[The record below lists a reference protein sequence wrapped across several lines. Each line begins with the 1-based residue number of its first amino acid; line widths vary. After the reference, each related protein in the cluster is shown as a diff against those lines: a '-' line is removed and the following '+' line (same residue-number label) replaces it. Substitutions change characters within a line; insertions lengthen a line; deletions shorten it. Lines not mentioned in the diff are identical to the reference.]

1 MTEVPAT
8 MKACLLMGNGGL
20 EMLEIRSNV
29 PVPAPVP
36 GDVLIKVHA
45 CGMNNT
51 DINTRT
57 GWYSKT
63 VGDGTTSEG
72 ATSGFDADVGADST
86 WGGAPMTFPRIQGA
100 DPAGTIVAV
109 GDGVD
114 SGRIG
119 ERVMIDPW
127 LRDLEDPKD
136 LSKTGYY
143 GSERNGGYAEYTTA
157 PAHHAISVDSN
168 LSNAEIATFSCSYS
182 TAENMLD
189 RSRLSDG
196 ETVVIS
202 GASGGVGSALIQLAK
217 RRGAYVI
224 AIAGGSKLDQ
234 VRDIGPDAVID
245 RSVSDLHAAILD
257 SAPGGRVD
265 VTADV
270 VGGETY
276 AAMIA
281 SLRRGGRYV
290 TAGAIGAPLVDLDLR
305 TLYLHDLELIGATVF
320 QPHVYRNLVGY
331 IERNEIRPLLAKT
344 FPLDDIREA
353 QAQFIKKSHVG
364 NFVIDI
370 DGT

>member
-1 MTEVPAT
+1 
-8 MKACLLMGNGGL
+8 MKACLLVGNGGL
-20 EMLEIRSNV
+20 EMLEIHNDVAV
-29 PVPAPVP
+29 PTVVP

-63 VGDGTTSEG
+63 VGDGTTTEG
-72 ATSGFDADVGADST
+72 ATSGFDSDVDADST

-114 SGRIG
+114 TGRIG
-119 ERVMIDPW
+119 ERVMVDPW
-127 LRDLEDPKD
+127 LRDAEDPTD
-136 LSKTGYY
+136 LSKAGYY

-157 PAHHAISVDSN
+157 PAHHAVKGECG
-168 LSNAEIATFSCSYS
+168 LSNQELAAFSCSYS
-182 TAENMLD
+182 TAENMLA
-189 RSRLSDG
+189 RARLSDG
-196 ETVVIS
+196 EIIVIS
-202 GASGGVGSALIQLAK
+202 GASGGVGSALVQLAK

-234 VRDIGPDAVID
+234 VRDVGPDAVID
-245 RSVSDLHAAILD
+245 RGVSDLASAIKD
-257 SAPGGRVD
+257 AAPGGRVD

-270 VGGETY
+270 VGGDTY
-276 AAMIA
+276 TAMIA

-290 TAGAIGAPLVDLDLR
+290 TAGAIAAPIVDLDLR

-320 QPHVYRNLVGY
+320 QAPVYRNLVSY
-331 IERNEIRPLLAKT
+331 IERGEIRPLLAKV

-353 QAQFIKKSHVG
+353 QEQFIRKSHVG

>member
-1 MTEVPAT
+1 MNDIPAT
-8 MKACLLMGNGGL
+8 MKACLLVGNGGL
-20 EMLEIRSNV
+20 EVLEIRNDV
-29 PVPAPVP
+29 PVPKPMP

-63 VGDGTTSEG
+63 VDDGTTSEG
-72 ATSGFDADVGADST
+72 ATSGFDADVDADST

-100 DPAGTIVAV
+100 DPVGTIVAV

-114 SGRIG
+114 AGRVG
-119 ERVMIDPW
+119 ERVMVDPW
-127 LRDLEDPKD
+127 LRDADDPTD
-136 LSKTGYY
+136 LSKAGYY
-143 GSERNGGYAEYTTA
+143 GSERDGGYADYTTA
-157 PAHHAISVDSN
+157 PAHHAVKVESKLRN
-168 LSNAEIATFSCSYS
+168 TELATFSCSYS
-182 TAENMLD
+182 TAENMLE
-189 RSRLSDG
+189 RARLADG

-234 VRDIGPDAVID
+234 VRDVGPDAVID
-245 RSVSDLHAAILD
+245 RGVPDLQAAIMD
-257 SAPGGRVD
+257 MAPGGRVD

-276 AAMIA
+276 TAMIA

-290 TAGAIGAPLVDLDLR
+290 TAGAIAAPIVDLDLR

-320 QPHVYRNLVGY
+320 QPYVYRNLIGY
-331 IERNEIRPLLAKT
+331 IERGEIRPLLAKT
-344 FPLDDIREA
+344 FTLDDIAEA
-353 QAQFIKKSHVG
+353 QSQFIKKSHVG
-364 NFVIDI
+364 KFVIDI

>member
-1 MTEVPAT
+1 MNDVPST

-20 EMLEIRSNV
+20 EMLEVHTDVPV
-29 PVPAPVP
+29 PVPAP

-63 VGDGTTSEG
+63 VDAGTTSEG
-72 ATSGFDADVGADST
+72 ATSGFDADVDADST

-109 GDGVD
+109 GNGIDAD
-114 SGRIG
+114 RIG
-119 ERVMIDPW
+119 ERVLIDPW
-127 LRDLEDPKD
+127 LRDVNDPTD
-136 LSKTGYY
+136 LSKAGYY
-143 GSERNGGYAEYTTA
+143 GSERNGGFAEYTTA
-157 PAHHAISVDSN
+157 PGHHAVRINSDLPN
-168 LSNAEIATFSCSYS
+168 TELATFSCSYS

-189 RSRLSDG
+189 RSRLAEG
-196 ETVVIS
+196 EIVVIS

-217 RRGAYVI
+217 RRGAHVI

-234 VRDIGPDAVID
+234 VRDVGPDAVID
-245 RSVSDLHAAILD
+245 RGVDDLHAAIMD
-257 SAPGGRVD
+257 IAPGGRVD

-270 VGGETY
+270 VGGDTY
-276 AAMIA
+276 TAMIA

-290 TAGAIGAPLVDLDLR
+290 TAGAIGAPIVNLDLR

-320 QPHVYRNLVGY
+320 QAHVYRNLIGY
-331 IERNEIRPLLAKT
+331 IERGEIRPLLAKT